1 MAKFIDGN
9 EIAKEVLK
17 DVTDGLSRIRERNPN
32 FSVTLAIVQ
41 VRSPQT
47 LYNFYLLVKIKI
59 ILLGWEPV

>member
-1 MAKFIDGN
+1 MAKSIDGN

-41 VRSPQT
+41 VRSPQNIQ
-47 LYNFYLLVKIKI
+47 LSVKI